1 MVKVL
6 SLELHSEALGEK
18 NTVLVKVY
26 PTLRGMR
33 VASTKFHPDNK
44 KGSSAEAVGVCQL
57 IQIKNSH
64 EVVPVIRLT
73 RGHLGPSVVSHEVH
87 HAATGIYG
95 SWLTSQ
101 DPNLPLQ
108 LALFLNHY
116 NEKFAYLY
124 SDLFGALV
132 SALYCTGCYSTEN
145 VLLEGDK
152 NG

>member
-1 MVKVL
+1 MKVI
-6 SLELHSEALGEK
+6 SLELNSDALGEK
-18 NTVLVKVY
+18 STVLVKVY

-44 KGSSAEAVGVCQL
+44 KGSSSGAVGVCQL
-57 IQIKNSH
+57 INISNSF

-73 RGHLGPSVVSHEVH
+73 RGYLGSSVVSHEVH

-95 SWLTSQ
+95 SWLNAQ
-101 DPNLPLQ
+101 DPNIPLQ
-108 LALFLNHY
+108 VALFLTHY

-132 SALYCTGCYSTEN
+132 SALYATGCYSTEK
-145 VLLEGDK
+145 VLLKGDK
-152 NG
+152 NE